1 MCCDA
6 DWKREIDPD
15 HKVMI
20 IQLMACI
27 RTLIS
32 SLISSTFVIFIKR
45 ISSLVSSKSI
55 ASPRPHSLLLDGNRR
70 GGDEYGRV

>member
-6 DWKREIDPD
+6 DWKREIVPD
-15 HKVMI
+15 HKVI
-20 IQLMACI
+20 VPQVIDRI
-27 RTLIS
+27 RKLTS
-32 SLISSTFVIFIKR
+32 SLISSTFVISIKR